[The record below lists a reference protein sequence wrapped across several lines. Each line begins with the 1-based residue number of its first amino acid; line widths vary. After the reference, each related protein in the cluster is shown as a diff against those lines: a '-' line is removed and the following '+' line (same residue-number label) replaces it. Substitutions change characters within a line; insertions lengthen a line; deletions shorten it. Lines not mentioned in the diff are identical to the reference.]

1 MNIMQ
6 VEEENMKKTI
16 KDYELN
22 GKKVIIR
29 CDLNVPIENGIIK
42 DITRIKASLKT
53 IRYARKMNAK
63 VILLSHLGR
72 IKTEEDKQKNTLKP
86 VAEELSKLL
95 RKKVTFIDQTRGE
108 KLENAIKNMKNRDV
122 ILIENTRFE
131 DLDGKKES
139 SNDKQLGQY
148 WASLG
153 DIFINDAFGTIH
165 RSHASNLGIASNL
178 PNGIGFLVEK
188 EIKNLTKLTNKPKKP
203 YTIILGGS
211 KVSDKIGVISNLI
224 TKADYILIGGGMA
237 FTFLKAAG
245 FGIGSSICEKEKI
258 SFCKELLDKYQDK
271 LILPIDII
279 TGSEIKENTSI
290 HERFINEIEEDEIG
304 LDIGP
309 KTIEVF
315 KQYLDDCKTIFWNGP
330 VGYFEIKEFSNGTK
344 ELLNI
349 ITNTKAYT
357 LVGGGDTARAAVT
370 FNYQDKISHISTG
383 GGASLEFLEEVS
395 LPALDI
401 IDEK

>member
-1 MNIMQ
+1 
-6 VEEENMKKTI
+6 MKKTI
-16 KDYELN
+16 KDYDLS

-29 CDLNVPIENGIIK
+29 CDFNVPIENGLIK
-42 DITRIKASLKT
+42 DESRLKASLKT
-53 IRYARKMNAK
+53 IRYARKNNAK
-63 VILLSHLGR
+63 VILMSHLGR
-72 IKTEEDKQKNTLKP
+72 VKTEEDKQKYTLKP
-86 VAEELSKLL
+86 VAERLSVLL
-95 RKKVTFIDQTRGE
+95 RKKVTFVNQTRGKE
-108 KLENAIKNMKNRDV
+108 LEEAISKMKNKDV
-122 ILIENTRFE
+122 LLIENTRFE

-139 SNDKQLGQY
+139 NNDKDLGKY

-178 PNGIGFLVEK
+178 PSGLGFLTKE
-188 EIKNLTKLTNKPKKP
+188 EIKKLTKLTDKPKKP
-203 YTIILGGS
+203 YTIILGGA

-224 TKADYILIGGGMA
+224 NRADYILIGGGMA

-245 FGIGSSICEKEKI
+245 FNIGSSICEKEKI
-258 SFCKELLDKYQDK
+258 SYCREILDKYPDK

-279 TGSEIKENTSI
+279 TATEMKENVKT
-290 HERFINEIEEDEIG
+290 HERFINEIEEDEMG

-309 KTIEVF
+309 KTLEVF

-330 VGYFEIKEFSNGTK
+330 VGCFEIQEFENGTK
-344 ELLNI
+344 KLLDI

-357 LVGGGDTARAAVT
+357 VVGGGDTARAAVT
-370 FNYQDKISHISTG
+370 FNYQDKISHVSTG
-383 GGASLEFLEEVS
+383 GGASLAFLEGAK
-395 LPALDI
+395 LPALNI

>member
-1 MNIMQ
+1 MQ
-6 VEEENMKKTI
+6 VKEENMKKTI

-108 KLENAIKNMKNRDV
+108 KLENAINNMKDKDV

-131 DLDGKKES
+131 DLNGKKES
-139 SNDKQLGQY
+139 SNDKTLGKY
-148 WASLG
+148 WANLG

-165 RSHASNLGIASNL
+165 RAHASNLGIASNL
-178 PNGIGFLVEK
+178 PNGLGFLVEN
-188 EIKNLTKLTNKPKKP
+188 EIKKLTKLIDKPKKP

-211 KVSDKIGVISNLI
+211 KVEDKIGVISNLI
-224 TKADYILIGGGMA
+224 TKADYLLIGGGMA

-245 FGIGSSICEKEKI
+245 FNIGSSLCEREKLSYCKDLLNKYEEKI
-258 SFCKELLDKYQDK
+258 V
-271 LILPIDII
+271 LPIDII
-279 TGSEIKENTSI
+279 TAKEINENAKTT
-290 HERFINEIEEDEIG
+290 ERFLGEIEEDEIG

-309 KTIEVF
+309 KTTEVF

-330 VGYFEIKEFSNGTK
+330 LGYFELKPFQNGTK
-344 ELLNI
+344 TILDI
-349 ITNTKAYT
+349 ITKTKAYT
-357 LVGGGDTARAAVT
+357 VVGGGDTIRAAT
-370 FNYQDKISHISTG
+370 DFNYQDKISHISTG
-383 GGASLEFLEEVS
+383 GGASLAFLEEKP
-395 LPALDI
+395 LPALDV

>member
-1 MNIMQ
+1 
-6 VEEENMKKTI
+6 MKKTI
-16 KDYELN
+16 KDYDLSC
-22 GKKVIIR
+22 KKIIIR
-29 CDLNVPIENGIIK
+29 CDFNIPIDGGIIK
-42 DITRIKASLKT
+42 DDSRIRKSLKT
-53 IRYARKMNAK
+53 IKYAIKNNAK
-63 VILLSHLGR
+63 VILMSHLGR
-72 IKTEEDKQKNTLKP
+72 IKTEEDKEKYTLKP
-86 VAEELSKLL
+86 VGKCLSKLL

-108 KLENAIKNMKNRDV
+108 KLEKAINNMKNKDI

-139 SNDKQLGQY
+139 NNDQELGKY

-165 RSHASNLGIASNL
+165 RAHASNLGIASNL
-178 PNGIGFLVEK
+178 SNGLGFLVEE
-188 EIKNLTKLTNKPKKP
+188 EIKKLIKLITKPKKP
-203 YTIILGGS
+203 YTIILGGA

-245 FGIGSSICEKEKI
+245 FNIGSSICEKEKI
-258 SFCKELLDKYQDK
+258 NYCKEILDKYQEK
-271 LILPIDII
+271 IILPIDVI
-279 TGSEIKENTSI
+279 TAKELKENIKTN
-290 HERFINEIEEDEIG
+290 ERFINEIEEDELG

-309 KTIEVF
+309 RTLEVF

-330 VGYFEIKEFSNGTK
+330 VGCFETKGFENGTK
-344 ELLNI
+344 ELLKI

-357 LVGGGDTARAAVT
+357 VVGGGDTLRAANT
-370 FNYQDKISHISTG
+370 FNYENKISHISTG
-383 GGASLEFLEEVS
+383 GGASLAFLEGIE
-395 LPALDI
+395 LPALKI

>member
-1 MNIMQ
+1 
-6 VEEENMKKTI
+6 MKKTI
-16 KDYELN
+16 KDYDLS

-29 CDLNVPIENGIIK
+29 CDFNVPIENGSIK
-42 DITRIKASLKT
+42 DESRLKASLRT
-53 IRYARKMNAK
+53 IRYARKNNAK
-63 VILLSHLGR
+63 VILMSHLGR
-72 IKTEEDKQKNTLKP
+72 VKTEEDKQKYTLKP
-86 VAEELSKLL
+86 VAERLSVLL
-95 RKKVTFIDQTRGE
+95 RKKVTFVNQTRGKE
-108 KLENAIKNMKNRDV
+108 LEEAISKMKNKDV
-122 ILIENTRFE
+122 LLIENTRFE

-139 SNDKQLGQY
+139 NNDKDLGKY

-178 PNGIGFLVEK
+178 PSGLGFLTK
-188 EIKNLTKLTNKPKKP
+188 DEIKKLTKLTDKPKKP
-203 YTIILGGS
+203 YTIILGGA

-224 TKADYILIGGGMA
+224 NRADYILIGGGMA

-245 FGIGSSICEKEKI
+245 FNIGSSICEKEKI
-258 SFCKELLDKYQDK
+258 SYCREILDKYPDK

-279 TGSEIKENTSI
+279 TATEMKENVKT

-309 KTIEVF
+309 KTLEVF

-330 VGYFEIKEFSNGTK
+330 MGCFEIQEFENGTK
-344 ELLNI
+344 KLLDI

-357 LVGGGDTARAAVT
+357 VVGGGDTARAAVT
-370 FNYQDKISHISTG
+370 FNYQDKISHVSTG
-383 GGASLEFLEEVS
+383 GGASLAFLEGTK
-395 LPALDI
+395 LPALNI

>member
-1 MNIMQ
+1 
-6 VEEENMKKTI
+6 MKKTI
-16 KDYELN
+16 KDYELS

-29 CDLNVPIENGIIK
+29 CDFNVPIQGGIIK
-42 DITRIKASLKT
+42 DETRIKASLKT
-53 IRYARKMNAK
+53 IRYARKHNAK

-72 IKTEEDKQKNTLKP
+72 IKNEEDKTKYTLKP
-86 VAEELSKLL
+86 VAQMLSKLL

-108 KLENAIKNMKNRDV
+108 KLNKAVENMQNKDV

-131 DLDGKKES
+131 DLNGKKES
-139 SNDKQLGQY
+139 SNDQELGKY
-148 WASLG
+148 WANLG

-178 PNGIGFLVEK
+178 PNGIGFLVEE
-188 EIKNLTKLTNKPKKP
+188 EIKKLNKLIDKPRKP

-245 FGIGSSICEKEKI
+245 FNIGSSLCEKEKLD
-258 SFCKELLDKYQDK
+258 FCKKMLDQYPDK
-271 LILPIDII
+271 LILPIDVI
-279 TGSEIKENTSI
+279 TATEIKENVKT
-290 HERFINEIEEDEIG
+290 HERFVNEIVEDEIG

-309 KTIEVF
+309 KTLEVF

-330 VGYFEIKEFSNGTK
+330 VGYFEIKEFANGTK
-344 ELLNI
+344 QLLKI

-357 LVGGGDTARAAVT
+357 LVGGGDTARAAT
-370 FNYQDKISHISTG
+370 NFNYQDKISHISTG
-383 GGASLEFLEEVS
+383 GGASLAFLEKS
-395 LPALDI
+395 NLPALDI

>member
-1 MNIMQ
+1 
-6 VEEENMKKTI
+6 MKKTI
-16 KDYELN
+16 KDYELS

-29 CDLNVPIENGIIK
+29 CDFNVPIQDGIIK
-42 DITRIKASLKT
+42 DETRIKASLKT
-53 IRYARKMNAK
+53 IRYARKHNAK

-72 IKTEEDKQKNTLKP
+72 IKNEEDKTKYTLKP
-86 VAEELSKLL
+86 VAQMLSKLL

-108 KLENAIKNMKNRDV
+108 KLNKAVENMQNKDV

-131 DLDGKKES
+131 DLNGKKES
-139 SNDKQLGQY
+139 GNDKELGKY
-148 WASLG
+148 WANLG

-178 PNGIGFLVEK
+178 PNGIGFLVEE
-188 EIKNLTKLTNKPKKP
+188 EIKKLNKLIDKPRKP

-245 FGIGSSICEKEKI
+245 FNIGSSLCEKEKLD
-258 SFCKELLDKYQDK
+258 FCKKMLDQYPDK
-271 LILPIDII
+271 LILPIDVI
-279 TGSEIKENTSI
+279 TATEIKENVKT
-290 HERFINEIEEDEIG
+290 HERFVNEIAEDEIG

-309 KTIEVF
+309 KTLEVF

-330 VGYFEIKEFSNGTK
+330 VGYFEIKEFASGTK
-344 ELLNI
+344 QLLKI

-357 LVGGGDTARAAVT
+357 LVGGGDTARAAT
-370 FNYQDKISHISTG
+370 NFNYQDKISHISTG
-383 GGASLEFLEEVS
+383 GGASLAFLEKS
-395 LPALDI
+395 NLPALDI

>member
-1 MNIMQ
+1 
-6 VEEENMKKTI
+6 MKKTI
-16 KDYELN
+16 KDYDLS

-29 CDLNVPIENGIIK
+29 CDFNVPIENGVIK
-42 DITRIKASLKT
+42 DESRLKASLKT
-53 IRYARKMNAK
+53 IRYARKNNAK
-63 VILLSHLGR
+63 VILMSHLGR
-72 IKTEEDKQKNTLKP
+72 VKTEEDKQKYTLKP
-86 VAEELSKLL
+86 VAERLSVLL
-95 RKKVTFIDQTRGE
+95 RKKVTFVNQTRGKE
-108 KLENAIKNMKNRDV
+108 LEEAISKMKNKDV
-122 ILIENTRFE
+122 LLIENTRFE

-139 SNDKQLGQY
+139 NNDKDLGKY

-178 PNGIGFLVEK
+178 PSGLGFLTKE
-188 EIKNLTKLTNKPKKP
+188 EIKKLTKLTDKPKKP
-203 YTIILGGS
+203 YTIILGGA

-224 TKADYILIGGGMA
+224 NRANYILIGGGMA

-245 FGIGSSICEKEKI
+245 FNIGSSICEKEKI
-258 SFCKELLDKYQDK
+258 SYCREILDKYPDK

-279 TGSEIKENTSI
+279 TATEMKENVKT
-290 HERFINEIEEDEIG
+290 HERFINEIEEDEMG

-309 KTIEVF
+309 KTLEVF

-330 VGYFEIKEFSNGTK
+330 VGCFEIQEFENGTK
-344 ELLNI
+344 KLLDI

-357 LVGGGDTARAAVT
+357 VVGGGDTARAAVT
-370 FNYQDKISHISTG
+370 FNYQDKISHVSTG
-383 GGASLEFLEEVS
+383 GGASLAFLEGTN
-395 LPALDI
+395 LPALNI